1 MQNLTA
7 LLVKSQEASWRAFGK
22 RIRFYAPSFIRYEN
36 RFYNAPS
43 LAFPSISITG
53 NACSLGC
60 KHCRGKVLETMIPA
74 KTPQE
79 LLEVCKELASNG
91 SRGCLIS
98 GGCLPDGSVP
108 LDSFIE
114 AISRIKHEMGFT
126 IAVHTGIIR
135 LDVARRLAESGVD
148 VALIDV
154 IGSDETIREI
164 YRLNTT
170 TRDYENS
177 LEALEASKIAFVPH
191 VIVGL
196 HYGKLLGEFKA
207 LNMISRHPPN
217 GVVAI
222 ALIPIRGTPMENIPP
237 PEPADIAQVLAEAR
251 LRMPAIPL
259 ALGCMRPT
267 GDHRAT
273 TDVLAVEAGVNAIAF
288 PAEEGVKRAEA
299 LGLDVSFS
307 PLCCSQIFEDF
318 RLGKFIKS

>member
-1 MQNLTA
+1 MQDLTA
-7 LLVKSQEASWRAFGK
+7 LLVKSQEASRRTFGK
-22 RIRFYAPSFIRYEN
+22 RIRFYAPSFIRYQN
-36 RFYNAPS
+36 RFYNAPA

-74 KTPQE
+74 GTPQE
-79 LLEVCKELASNG
+79 LLRICKELASKG

-108 LDSFIE
+108 LEPFIE
-114 AISRIKHEMGFT
+114 AISRVKREMGFT

-135 LDVARRLAESGVD
+135 PEVARKLAESGVD

-164 YRLNTT
+164 YRLKITT
-170 TRDYENS
+170 KDYENS
-177 LEALEASKIAFVPH
+177 LKALEASKIAFVPH
-191 VIVGL
+191 VIIGL
-196 HYGKLLGEFKA
+196 HYGRLLGEFEA

-217 GVVAI
+217 GVVFI
-222 ALIPIRGTPMENIPP
+222 ALIPIRGTPMESLPP
-237 PEPADIAQVLAEAR
+237 PKPMDIARVLAEAR
-251 LRMPAIPL
+251 LKMPRTPI

-267 GDHRAT
+267 GAHRAT

-288 PAEEGVKRAEA
+288 PTEEGIRHAEA

-318 RLGKFIKS
+318 RLGRFRP